1 MIWGHHDAFNGID
14 MTNISVSNGITKSA
28 YEGHYD
34 FPNLC
39 NCKYTRPII
48 AGDWVEKKMLPSIH
62 TLPTYLNTNKK
73 WTFAVYN
80 CVCSHK
86 FIDLIKYVKNSGL
99 SYWDQVMLVNSLV
112 NDIFSLYPNGNI
124 YNLPRYF
131 GRQNSLKKYSFLKMF
146 PPLLQQDQLYPH
158 HLIKCME
165 DYNYWKEC
173 ISQYKRVVQN
183 NPAQYSY
190 GKFEK
195 LIFEFCVD
203 VTVHHIRLVM
213 KY

>member
-1 MIWGHHDAFNGID
+1 MN
-14 MTNISVSNGITKSA
+14 NIFVSNATIKSA

-34 FPNLC
+34 FPTLC
-39 NCKYTRPII
+39 NCKYTII
-48 AGDWVEKKMLPSIH
+48 AGDWVEKKMPPSIH
-62 TLPTYLNTNKK
+62 KLLTYLNTNKK

-80 CVCSHK
+80 FVCSHK

-99 SYWDQVMLVNSLV
+99 SYWDQVMVVNSLV
-112 NDIFSLYPNGNI
+112 DDIFSLYPNDNI

-131 GRQNSLKKYSFLKMF
+131 GKQNSLKKYSFLKMLT
-146 PPLLQQDQLYPH
+146 PLLQQDQLYLH

-173 ISQYKRVVQN
+173 ISQFKRVAKD

-190 GKFEK
+190 GKLEK

-203 VTVHHIRLVM
+203 VTVHHLRLVM